1 MEALLNIRKEA
12 IRHNGAEYYSKEV
25 LIQWINAMD
34 HQYFS
39 ENTGTKCLVAE
50 KDGALIGFIFYS
62 NKGKISGLYISPSMN
77 KQGVGSQLLS
87 KAEENIFS
95 IKENDST
102 YLNSSLNSQDFYSKM
117 GYLYVQDKKH
127 KFRGGRSMQ
136 VIEMKKSK

>member
-62 NKGKISGLYISPSMN
+62 NK
-77 KQGVGSQLLS
+77 VW
-87 KAEENIFS
+87 A
-95 IKENDST
+95 
-102 YLNSSLNSQDFYSKM
+102 LNY
-117 GYLYVQDKKH
+117 
-127 KFRGGRSMQ
+127 
-136 VIEMKKSK
+136 